1 MIKKKFKLGRS
12 ILKLILPVI
21 YKLLIFFKLN
31 RRVINY
37 LEEKSYF
44 SNQSHEISY
53 ILRDLLK
60 DKKLIALDVGAQGG
74 FNSDEF
80 FEKKYNSFF
89 ESILVEPIQ
98 SEAEKL
104 MGVKHVINKGLW
116 SKKGIKKFYML
127 KERPGSSSMYEP
139 EEKNFDLHRI
149 KKKDYN
155 NFKVSNI
162 LEIDCDTIENSLAR
176 FDIEYIDYLKIDTQG
191 AELEILKGLGN
202 YRPLIIKLEA
212 HVFSMYKNVP
222 SWHQLLNFLY
232 DINYILI
239 DWKSIGGHVSRIPAE
254 MDLIFI
260 PNFKNQKG
268 EDLIKK
274 YKERFIS
281 LMLIFGQ
288 INLLKLIMKRL
299 NIKNKDLDKFE
310 DLYFN

>member
-1 MIKKKFKLGRS
+1 MLKKKIKLSRS
-12 ILKLILPVI
+12 ILKLILPLF
-21 YKLLIFFKLN
+21 YRLLIFFKLN
-31 RRVINY
+31 RRTINF

-44 SNQSHEISY
+44 SNQSHEISF
-53 ILRDLLK
+53 ILKDLLQ

-74 FNSDEF
+74 FNSDGF
-80 FEKKYNSFF
+80 FKKKYNSFF
-89 ESILVEPIQ
+89 ESILVEPIK

-104 MGVKHVINKGLW
+104 MGVKNVINKGLW
-116 SKKGIKKFYML
+116 SKKEIKKLYIL
-127 KERPGSSSMYEP
+127 KDRPGSSSMYEP
-139 EEKNFDLHRI
+139 EEKNFDLHKI
-149 KKKDYN
+149 KKKDYD

-162 LEIDCDTIENSLAR
+162 LEIECDTIENSLTR
-176 FDIEYIDYLKIDTQG
+176 LDFKYLDYLKIDTQG

-202 YRPLIIKLEA
+202 YRPLIIKVEA

>member
-12 ILKLILPVI
+12 ILKLILPFI
-21 YKLLIFFKLN
+21 YKLLIFLKLN

-44 SNQSHEISY
+44 SNQSHEISF
-53 ILRDLLK
+53 ILKDLLK

-116 SKKGIKKFYML
+116 SKKGIKKLYIL
-127 KERPGSSSMYEP
+127 KDRPGSSSMYEP
-139 EEKNFDLHRI
+139 EERNFDLHRI

-162 LEIDCDTIENSLAR
+162 LEIDCDTIENSLTR

-202 YRPLIIKLEA
+202 YRPLLIKVEA
-212 HVFSMYKNVP
+212 HVFSMYKNAP
-222 SWHQLLNFLY
+222 NWHELLNFLY

-239 DWKSIGGHVSRIPAE
+239 DWKSIGSHVARIPAE

-260 PNFKNQKG
+260 PNFKNQNG
-268 EDLIKK
+268 EDTIRK

-288 INLLKLIMKRL
+288 IDLLKLIMNRL
-299 NIKNKDLDKFE
+299 DLKNKDLDKFE

>member
-80 FEKKYNSFF
+80 FERKYNSFF

-104 MGVKHVINKGLW
+104 TGVKHVINKGLW

-202 YRPLIIKLEA
+202 YRPLLIKVEA
-212 HVFSMYKNVP
+212 HVFSMYKNAP
-222 SWHQLLNFLY
+222 SWHELLNFLY

-239 DWKSIGGHVSRIPAE
+239 DWKSIGSHVARIPAE

-260 PNFKNQKG
+260 PNFKTQKG
-268 EDLIKK
+268 EDTIKK

-288 INLLKLIMKRL
+288 IDLLKLIMERL
-299 NIKNKDLDKFE
+299 DLKNKDLDKFE

>member
-1 MIKKKFKLGRS
+1 M
-12 ILKLILPVI
+12 
-21 YKLLIFFKLN
+21 
-31 RRVINY
+31 
-37 LEEKSYF
+37 
-44 SNQSHEISY
+44 
-53 ILRDLLK
+53 
-60 DKKLIALDVGAQGG
+60 
-74 FNSDEF
+74 
-80 FEKKYNSFF
+80 
-89 ESILVEPIQ
+89 
-98 SEAEKL
+98 
-104 MGVKHVINKGLW
+104 
-116 SKKGIKKFYML
+116 
-127 KERPGSSSMYEP
+127 
-139 EEKNFDLHRI
+139 
-149 KKKDYN
+149 
-155 NFKVSNI
+155 
-162 LEIDCDTIENSLAR
+162 
-176 FDIEYIDYLKIDTQG
+176 KIDTQG

-202 YRPLIIKLEA
+202 YRPLIIKVEA

-299 NIKNKDLDKFE
+299 NIKIKI
-310 DLYFN
+310 